1 MRPDLHTHGSAGSWW
16 DNHWRGAEETE
27 QPDGEYVGRSL
38 KEALLD
44 QFELLQE
51 RGLAP
56 SEVPREDDR
65 PMIVVEASTPGQAS
79 RGRRDASDRFSEED
93 GLDVGA
99 FDEKG
104 RRRAPRREHHTEEAR
119 DRRRPTRG
127 RGREAGGPE
136 AELLLPLGS
145 EPSGPPL
152 RRAPMGVGPRPV
164 RPGMGAPRPLGPP
177 RMPVPGRTEMLQQRA
192 EQRRAEQEEISELR
206 RLLGEL
212 SGQEVDDAA
221 LDEFSKALS
230 EETGALPPP
239 RIVVDAMK
247 QVKSADPKRIGDAVR
262 AYYRRPRTRPAVAG
276 AAPALVPSVAA
287 SV

>member
-1 MRPDLHTHGSAGSWW
+1 M
-16 DNHWRGAEETE
+16 
-27 QPDGEYVGRSL
+27 GRSL

-65 PMIVVEASTPGQAS
+65 PMIVVEASPRGQAS
-79 RGRRDASDRFSEED
+79 RGRRDTSDRFGDED

-99 FDEKG
+99 FDDKG
-104 RRRAPRREHHTEEAR
+104 RRRAPRREHHAEEAR
-119 DRRRPTRG
+119 DRRRPARG
-127 RGREAGGPE
+127 RGREAGAAE

-145 EPSGPPL
+145 EPSGPAL
-152 RRAPMGVGPRPV
+152 RRPPMGGMGPRPV

-212 SGQEVDDAA
+212 SGQELDDDA
-221 LDEFSKALS
+221 LDQFSKALS

-239 RIVVDAMK
+239 GIVVDAMK
-247 QVKSADPKRIGDAVR
+247 QVKSADPKQIGDAVR
-262 AYYRRPRTRPAVAG
+262 AYYRRPRPRPAVTTPTP
-276 AAPALVPSVAA
+276 APSEPAPV
-287 SV
+287 